1 MQAVILAGGLGT
13 RLGDL
18 TESLPKPMVDVH
30 GKPFLEY
37 ELALLRERGVTDV
50 VLCLGHLAEG
60 IMGHFGDGSRF
71 GLRIAY
77 SVEIGCL
84 LGTAGAVKQAEPLLD
99 GVFFLTYADS
109 YLRVDYGAVLSALRR
124 CGGLGLMVVYRNEDR
139 YERSN
144 VVVEDGRVRVYDKEG
159 AATGMDYV
167 NYGVSA
173 LRKEA
178 LTLVPAGV
186 PYSQE
191 AWYQALIRDRRLA
204 AFEASER
211 FYEVGSPEGLAEFR
225 RLVAEGAL
233 P

>member
-1 MQAVILAGGLGT
+1 MQAVILAGGLGGGL
-13 RLGDL
+13 RAL

-124 CGGLGLMVVYRNEDR
+124 CGGLGLMVVLHVDAR
-139 YERSN
+139 YDLLFVPAHHGRALASHKER
-144 VVVEDGRVRVYDKEG
+144 
-159 AATGMDYV
+159 AATGMD
-167 NYGVSA
+167 
-173 LRKEA
+173 
-178 LTLVPAGV
+178 
-186 PYSQE
+186 
-191 AWYQALIRDRRLA
+191 
-204 AFEASER
+204 
-211 FYEVGSPEGLAEFR
+211 
-225 RLVAEGAL
+225 
-233 P
+233 